1 MGDVA
6 ERDWTEERLCLVLAK
21 KKPHFDESKEKKK
34 PLNSPRRF
42 VGSHHRDSTP
52 SDPQGKLTKMGRYS
66 YSQQSSSSASV
77 DITSLLEAEAQGY
90 ADEAQS
96 SFDNGEPFQNQPQP
110 EGDDGIPT
118 ICYCGSEPVVA
129 TAYTE
134 KDSGRRY
141 FTCNNVV
148 DGATHIW
155 KWWDDAVMEEMRDFQ
170 TEIRRLKEAV
180 AEREQ
185 KLLLLE
191 KTVYDAG
198 KDTTRVKLMVCLLVV
213 IGLVILVLHG
223 VASKTS
229 MGSVLSPV
237 QWRKNQIPVDLESPE
252 PFWLGSQAPDDSPS
266 EISPECPSQ
275 IPPEC
280 PSQVPEENVVGEDE
294 HRPVGVKAA
303 KGASKKKKSGRDEE
317 LSKLQG
323 VLELTCI
330 LFRLL
335 LFLHAFCSLS
345 SLAS

>member
-1 MGDVA
+1 
-6 ERDWTEERLCLVLAK
+6 
-21 KKPHFDESKEKKK
+21 
-34 PLNSPRRF
+34 
-42 VGSHHRDSTP
+42 
-52 SDPQGKLTKMGRYS
+52 MGRYS

-134 KDSGRRY
+134 KDPGRRY

-223 VASKTS
+223 VASKAS

-237 QWRKNQIPVDLESPE
+237 QWRKKHLLYSQIPVDLESPE

-266 EISPECPSQ
+266 EISPECPCQ

-294 HRPVGVKAA
+294 DRPVEVKAA

-323 VLELTCI
+323 VLELKEKLSRNKVLKVEKFKI
-330 LFRLL
+330 
-335 LFLHAFCSLS
+335 FLTRKYLKVEIT
-345 SLAS
+345 